1 MPRLANDVK
10 NPKINIISIFR
21 LLMLKPCNVANI
33 FQIDIKKIKKNDD
46 IKENIIVFL
55 ILIYPLP

>member
-33 FQIDIKKIKKNDD
+33 FQIDIKKIKKNVD